1 MSRKC
6 VNRTCE
12 WHHEGGCRLF
22 PGEWGFLECRHSDEE
37 NEPKKTV
44 RKIINRNKKGAK

>member
-12 WHHEGGCRLF
+12 WHEKGGCRLV
-22 PGEWGFLECRHSDEE
+22 PGEWGFRECRHSDEE

-44 RKIINRNKKGAK
+44 RKINRNKKGAK